1 MVTFHKL
8 FNNVF
13 FYINNNNNNKSN
25 ETYFE
30 CFVFGTIFY
39 IANKV
44 KKKRRKQRKYC
55 KLFDLSLIM

>member
-13 FYINNNNNNKSN
+13 FFINSNNKSN

-44 KKKRRKQRKYC
+44 KKKKKT
-55 KLFDLSLIM
+55 KEIL